1 MVTKTDVFSYAR
13 WVVGCIV
20 LPLLFASAANAQSY
34 TQQTGGS
41 NPMNGEDVG
50 SESVPFL
57 VDIDND
63 GDLDMFIGEQD
74 GTVNYYENTG
84 SASSATYTQQTGGS
98 NPLNGVDV
106 GSYSHPAF
114 VDIDNDGDFDVYISN
129 DATSISFYENTGSAA
144 SPTFSSQSSALSPA
158 SGTGESRS
166 FLVDIDNDGDYDAF
180 IGGDDGTIDYFEN
193 TGNAS
198 SPSFT
203 QQTGGSNPFNG
214 EDIGSY
220 SSIIFVD
227 TDADSDFDAYLGE
240 SNGTIVFYENTGSQ
254 ASPTFTQ
261 QTGGD
266 NPFNGVDI
274 GSFSRPTCGDLDND
288 GDTDCFIG
296 ENDGT
301 INYFLNEVTAS
312 ASIVFTEQTGSDNPF
327 NGEDLGDYSKPTFVD
342 IDNDG
347 DFDMFAGELAGDFI
361 YYENTGSASSP
372 TFTER
377 TGGSNPMNGEDVGDY
392 SAPTAVDLD
401 NDSDYELMVGELFG
415 SGYYF
420 NNTGSAASPT
430 FSELTGGPNPLN
442 GASVTFRFVPVF
454 IDIDNDGDLDAFIG
468 RNSGAID
475 YYENTGSAASATFT
489 QRTGASNPMDGED
502 VGQNSTPSFQDLDG
516 DSDYDLVI
524 GDIDGTISYY
534 ENTGSAAS
542 ATFTQR
548 TSSNNP
554 FNGVDVGANSAP
566 ALVDIDNDGDFDA
579 FIGEQDGIIN
589 YYENQ
594 TPIAITT
601 GPGGVTSNLAMW
613 FKADADVYS
622 DDSCTTA
629 LTSSD
634 NADALGCW
642 EDQSTNAL
650 STTQSTSS
658 RRPDYNTSGQNYNP
672 TFSFD
677 ETEDDRLDFGS
688 FSISSPTDIH
698 AYYVIDENDSDGD
711 DYIIGSTVGSSNRFY
726 LRTTTAG
733 FGPAPSTN
741 ATAAS
746 DFYLVTADYD
756 LGTTT
761 MNFSIDAGTP
771 ISESQSWLNAL
782 SSPYRIGAYGST
794 DGRNSHQL
802 NGDIAEIIVYD
813 ADHSGGSDE
822 EKIQSYLGIKWG
834 IHLPISYLASDG
846 TTLWDATTNASYH
859 NDVAGI
865 GRDDDSELSQKQ
877 STSESGGIVEIGLG
891 TLATDNAT
899 NANSFTADVS
909 YLIWG
914 HDNASSSVATAF
926 SGTNVF
932 TRMARIWT
940 VEETGT
946 LGTVEVQIP
955 DSYGATYLIVSS
967 NSSLTSPTEY
977 ALTDNGDGTMST
989 TVDFSDGQFFSFGVG
1004 AAPGGINASLSLWLK
1019 ADAGGYTDDS
1029 CSTAIT
1035 SSDNANAVACWED
1048 QSGNNF
1054 APTQSTSSFRP
1065 DYSSSGVNYNPTF
1078 VFDESEDDYLQ
1089 FTSAPIS
1096 SATDVHAYY
1105 VIDDDDSDGGGN
1117 IYANNGPNNGR
1128 TYLLSN
1134 TASFGDNASVTE
1146 TKPSGYYLVTTE
1158 YDVSTTTM
1166 YFNVDAG
1173 TNISESLTFSVTPA
1187 GPYRVGAY
1195 GGGVGTNSWHYNGE
1209 LAELIIY
1216 TADHAGGSDEQK
1228 IQSYLSI
1235 KYGIHLPID
1244 LLSTDGTTLWD
1255 ATSNATYHNDVAG
1268 IGRDDASGLNQK
1280 QSSSESGNIVEVALG
1295 SLATDNATNANSFS
1309 ANTSF
1314 LVWGHDNGS
1323 SSVATAYSGT
1333 LTTTRMAR
1341 IWKVEETGTVG
1352 SVEVQLPDSYGATFL
1367 IVSSNSSLTSPTE
1380 YLLTD
1385 NGDGTMSTTV
1395 DFSDGEFFSFGTGAS
1410 PGGVSGD
1417 LELWLKADADV
1428 TLSSGNVS
1436 TWNDQSGN
1444 NNHATAGG
1452 GAVAQNTTAI
1462 NYNPSLD
1469 WDNTADY
1476 LSGTSNL
1483 GMDNDNTLSMFFVLI
1498 DNGSNDY
1505 SEVFSLSTYD
1515 DEHRLEDGGS
1525 FGSWTL
1531 FDNTFTSNLALNASA
1546 TPADRTSWSVISSIY
1561 TGTQYSAYLNGTVGS
1576 TLSFTQGID
1585 TDAGSTYSIGFAHNG
1600 SAQGSAIF
1608 ELAELI
1614 VYSDDVSS
1622 NQSQIESYLAIKYG
1636 ITTSSNYVAS
1646 DATTLWNA
1654 TTNST
1659 YHNDVAGIGRDDA
1672 SGLNQKQ
1679 SDSDII
1685 SLALGSLAADNAS
1698 NSNTFSSDLSFL
1710 ILGHDNGSLT
1720 ESSATVN
1727 SVASQLLGRTWLA
1740 EETSESG
1747 TLEVQFD
1754 LSGVSATGT
1763 QAQNF
1768 QLVLDTDTDPTNGY
1782 RVLTQAS
1789 TFASDIATFTSVDIE
1804 DGDYVMILTDYAA
1817 GATDPPLTDSQA
1829 ADGVLGQADFDSQA
1843 ANNGGISS
1851 SRFNS
1856 PSYVAVGP
1864 TGKLFVSD
1872 TENNRIL
1879 RWTSAN
1885 AASDGSAA
1893 EAVLGQ
1899 ADFTSSSA
1907 NRGSTVAANTLYEPN
1922 GMYVTSSGA
1931 LYVADTRN
1939 NRILRFDNAESASD
1953 GADADAVLGQAD
1965 FTSNDPNRRRNPA
1978 ANSLRSPM
1986 DVYVDA
1992 SGNLWASDWLN
2003 HRVLRYDNVA
2013 AKADGADADGVL
2025 GQESFTTN
2033 LRIWKDGNTDADSFV
2048 YPSGVAVGSDGALWV
2063 ADTGNSRV
2071 LRFDNASSKADGADA
2086 DGVLGQTD
2094 FTSWKANRGGRPAAN
2109 TFQWPDAG
2117 IDIDNNGR
2125 LWVADRWADRVVWFH
2140 NASSKADGADA
2151 DGIIGQSSFTSQHGS
2166 VDNDS
2171 FNSANDVLVDESND
2185 YVWIVDNNHHRVLR
2199 FDGSDTALGKRKE
2212 SNLANMLDFWLIAN
2226 QDVYGDLNA
2235 KQSALHN
2242 TPVLVWLDQSRHQF
2256 TALADTPPV
2265 FIEEAINGYPAI
2277 QFGAR
2282 GSMRIEGGIFGETSL
2297 DRATVWTIIADLAG
2311 LAESDA
2317 FSLKIQDHRSNND
2330 SPPGQQDPSQA
2341 SSSGTNLQLGKIAM
2355 TSGTI
2360 AELLATFGTPSD
2372 HEYNM
2377 IGTYLAIK
2385 YGLPVEHN
2393 YLSAIGDTLWDQE
2406 LLAAYSTGIAGIGRQ
2421 DAIGLM
2427 HTTSKATGEQHVLT
2441 IHKPTPP
2448 SDSLAS
2454 TNAFAFNNSFTLWG
2468 HDGKSL
2474 AIDIPTNLTEAAF
2487 QMQRTWYIQETGDVD
2502 SLQFILPAQTRAE
2515 YLLVDVSEAFSSPQI
2530 IPLKHEST
2538 ADYVSAFFDINQSAY
2553 VTFAA
2558 ATPYDGFGAPPS
2570 EFALY
2575 QNYPNPFNPTTTI
2588 RFDLPE
2594 DTHAYMDIYDI
2605 LGRRVRIL
2613 LDEEMAAGTH
2623 SLTFD
2628 ATGLASG
2635 VYFYRMKIKD
2645 EVKTQK
2651 MLLAK

>member
-1 MVTKTDVFSYAR
+1 MVTKTAVFSCTH
-13 WVVGCIV
+13 WIVGCIV
-20 LPLLFASAANAQSY
+20 LPLMFASSAGAQTYSV
-34 TQQTGGS
+34 QTGS
-41 NPMNGEDVG
+41 NNPFNGEDIG
-50 SESVPFL
+50 SESVPVL
-57 VDIDND
+57 IDIDDD
-63 GDLDMFIGEQD
+63 GDLDVFVGELN
-74 GTVNYYENTG
+74 GNINYYENTG
-84 SASSATYTQQTGGS
+84 DATSPTYVQRTGSS

-114 VDIDNDGDFDVYISN
+114 VDIDNDSDFDVYIGN
-129 DATSISFYENTGSAA
+129 DASTISFYENTGSVS

-158 SGTGESRS
+158 SGTGESRVY
-166 FLVDIDNDGDYDAF
+166 LVDIDDDGDYDAF

-193 TGNAS
+193 TGIAAS
-198 SPSFT
+198 PTFT
-203 QQTGGSNPFNG
+203 QRTGSSNPFDG
-214 EDIGSY
+214 EDIGNY

-227 TDADSDFDAYLGE
+227 TDGDSDLDAFLGE
-240 SNGTIVFYENTGSQ
+240 SDGTINYYENTGSQ
-254 ASPTFTQ
+254 ASPTFSEQ
-261 QTGGD
+261 MGSS
-266 NPFNGVDI
+266 NPFNSIDVGT
-274 GSFSRPTCGDLDND
+274 FSRPTCGDLDND
-288 GDTDCFIG
+288 GDADCFIG

-301 INYFLNEVTAS
+301 INYYLNDGGS
-312 ASIVFTEQTGSDNPF
+312 GGGGSSSSIVFAEVTGSSNPF
-327 NGEDLGDYSKPTFVD
+327 NGEDVGSYSKPTFVD

-347 DFDMFAGELAGDFI
+347 DYDAFVGEASGDFI
-361 YYENTGSASSP
+361 YYENTGSASSA

-392 SAPTAVDLD
+392 SSPTAVDLD
-401 NDSDYELMVGELFG
+401 NDSDFEIMAGELYG
-415 SGYYF
+415 SAYYF
-420 NNTGSAASPT
+420 NNTGSASSPT
-430 FSELTGGPNPLN
+430 FSELTGGSNPLN
-442 GASVTFRFVPVF
+442 GASVTFRFVPIFV
-454 IDIDNDGDLDAFIG
+454 DIDNDGDYDAFIG

-475 YYENTGSAASATFT
+475 YYENTGSNSSATFT
-489 QRTGASNPMDGED
+489 QRTGSSNPLDGED
-502 VGQNSTPSFQDLDG
+502 VGQNSTPAFQDFDG
-516 DSDYDLVI
+516 DGDYDLVI
-524 GDIDGTISYY
+524 GEIFGTIAYY

-542 ATFTQR
+542 ATFSELTG
-548 TSSNNP
+548 SDNP
-554 FNGVDVGANSAP
+554 FNGEDVGGNSAP
-566 ALVDIDNDGDFDA
+566 ALVDIDNDGDVDA
-579 FIGEQDGIIN
+579 FIGEEDGTIN
-589 YYENQ
+589 FYENQ
-594 TPIAITT
+594 TPATLST

-622 DDSCTTA
+622 DDSCSTA

-634 NADALGCW
+634 NTDALGCW

-672 TFSFD
+672 TFTFD

-711 DYIIGSTVGSSNRFY
+711 DYIISSTAGTNNRFY
-726 LRTTTAG
+726 LRSTTSG
-733 FGPAPSTN
+733 FGPAPTVN

-761 MNFSIDAGTP
+761 MNFSVDDGTP
-771 ISESQSWLNAL
+771 INESQNWANSL
-782 SSPYRIGAYGST
+782 SSTYKLGAYGST
-794 DGRNSHQL
+794 DGRNSHQF
-802 NGDIAEIIVYD
+802 NGEIAEIIVYD

-822 EKIQSYLGIKWG
+822 QKIQSYLGLKWG
-834 IHLPISYLASDG
+834 LSLPISYLASDA
-846 TTLWDATTNASYH
+846 TTLWAATANASYH

-865 GRDDDSELSQKQ
+865 GRDDDSALNQKQ
-877 STSESGGIVEIGLG
+877 SSSQSGGILEIGLG

-899 NANSFTADVS
+899 NSNTFTADVS
-909 YLIWG
+909 FLVWG

-926 SGTNVF
+926 SGSNVV
-932 TRMARIWT
+932 TRMARIWK

-946 LGTVEVQIP
+946 VGTVEVQIP

-989 TVDFSDGQFFSFGVG
+989 TVDFSDGEFFSFGIG
-1004 AAPGGINASLSLWLK
+1004 ASPGGVFTNIQLWLR
-1019 ADAGGYTDDS
+1019 ADAGLTES
-1029 CSTAIT
+1029 SNNVTAW
-1035 SSDNANAVACWED
+1035 AD
-1048 QSGNNF
+1048 QSGNGYNF
-1054 APTQSTSSFRP
+1054 SDAGTSE
-1065 DYSSSGVNYNPTF
+1065 YSYDDDGLNYNPEIINSDGSNRYLQNTNSITLQTVVLVTDPDSPDVSDNPF
-1078 VFDESEDDYLQ
+1078 SEAGADDEGIRADASTSTNWDVPGTSED
-1089 FTSAPIS
+1089 FTATSGQGWLNGASGTDPAHSNSPNILVVEAPSAATIS
-1096 SATDVHAYY
+1096 GGIELGDTESNRFWHGSIAE
-1105 VIDDDDSDGGGN
+1105 VIGYNGTLSTSDREK
-1117 IYANNGPNNGR
+1117 IQ
-1128 TYLLSN
+1128 TYL
-1134 TASFGDNASVTE
+1134 A
-1146 TKPSGYYLVTTE
+1146 
-1158 YDVSTTTM
+1158 
-1166 YFNVDAG
+1166 
-1173 TNISESLTFSVTPA
+1173 
-1187 GPYRVGAY
+1187 
-1195 GGGVGTNSWHYNGE
+1195 
-1209 LAELIIY
+1209 
-1216 TADHAGGSDEQK
+1216 
-1228 IQSYLSI
+1228 I
-1235 KYGIHLPID
+1235 KYGISVSNNYVD
-1244 LLSTDGTTLWD
+1244 SDATSLWD

-1280 QSSSESGNIVEVALG
+1280 QSSSESGNLIEVGLGAL
-1295 SLATDNATNANSFS
+1295 AADNATNANSFS

-1314 LVWGHDNGS
+1314 LIWGHDNGS
-1323 SSVATAYSGT
+1323 SSIATAYSGT

-1352 SVEVQLPDSYGATFL
+1352 TVEVQLPDSYGATFL

-1380 YLLTD
+1380 YVLTD
-1385 NGDGTMSTTV
+1385 NGDGTMSITV
-1395 DFSDGEFFSFGTGAS
+1395 DFSDGDFFSFGTGAA
-1410 PGGVSGD
+1410 PGGVTSG
-1417 LELWLKADADV
+1417 LALWLKADADV
-1428 TLSSGNVS
+1428 TESSNSVTAWG
-1436 TWNDQSGN
+1436 DQSGN
-1444 NNHATAGG
+1444 SYDFADAGTSEYTYDDDG
-1452 GAVAQNTTAI
+1452 L
-1462 NYNPSLD
+1462 NYNPEIINSD
-1469 WDNTADY
+1469 
-1476 LSGTSNL
+1476 
-1483 GMDNDNTLSMFFVLI
+1483 
-1498 DNGSNDY
+1498 GSNRRLENTNSITLQTVVLVTDPDSPDVSDNPF
-1505 SEVFSLSTYD
+1505 SEVGAD
-1515 DEHRLEDGGS
+1515 DEGIRADASTSTNWDVPGASED
-1525 FGSWTL
+1525 
-1531 FDNTFTSNLALNASA
+1531 FTA
-1546 TPADRTSWSVISSIY
+1546 TSGQGW
-1561 TGTQYSAYLNGTVGS
+1561 LNGTSGTDPAHSNNPNILVVEAPSAATITGGIELGDTESNRFWHGS
-1576 TLSFTQGID
+1576 I
-1585 TDAGSTYSIGFAHNG
+1585 AEIIG
-1600 SAQGSAIF
+1600 
-1608 ELAELI
+1608 
-1614 VYSDDVSS
+1614 YSDALSTS
-1622 NQSQIESYLAIKYG
+1622 EREQIQTYLAIKYA
-1636 ITTSSNYVAS
+1636 ITISSDYAAS

-1659 YHNDVAGIGRDDA
+1659 YHNDVLGIGRDDD
-1672 SGLNQKQ
+1672 SSLNQKQ
-1679 SDSDII
+1679 SGASI
-1685 SLALGSLAADNAS
+1685 LTVALGSLAADNAS

-1754 LSGVSATGT
+1754 LSGISVTGT
-1763 QAQNF
+1763 EARNF
-1768 QLVLDTDTDPTNGY
+1768 QLILDTDTDPTNGY
-1782 RVLTQAS
+1782 RVLSQAS

-1804 DGDYVMILTDYAA
+1804 DGDYVMVLTDYAA
-1817 GATDPPLTDSQA
+1817 GATDPPLTDSQS

-1872 TENNRIL
+1872 TDNNRIL
-1879 RWTSAN
+1879 RWSSAS
-1885 AASDGSAA
+1885 AASDGSTA

-1899 ADFTSSSA
+1899 ADFTSSTA
-1907 NRGSTVAANTLYEPN
+1907 NRGSTVAANSLYEPH
-1922 GMYVTSSGA
+1922 GIYVTPSGA

-1953 GADADAVLGQAD
+1953 GANADAVLGQAD

-2033 LRIWKDGNTDADSFV
+2033 LRIWKSNTDADSFV

-2071 LRFDNASSKADGADA
+2071 LRFDSASSKADGADA
-2086 DGVLGQTD
+2086 DGVLGQAD
-2094 FTSWKANRGGRPAAN
+2094 FTSWEANRGGRPAAN

-2151 DGIIGQSSFTSQHGS
+2151 DGVIGQSSFTSQHGS
-2166 VDNDS
+2166 VDDDS
-2171 FNSANDVLVDESND
+2171 FNSARDVFVDESND
-2185 YVWIVDNNHHRVLR
+2185 YVWVVDNNHHRVLR
-2199 FDGSDTALGKRKE
+2199 FDGADTALGKRKE
-2212 SNLANMLDFWLIAN
+2212 SNLAKMLDFWLIAD
-2226 QDVYGDLNA
+2226 QGTYGDLNA

-2242 TPVLVWLDQSRHQF
+2242 DPVLVWVDQSRHQF

-2265 FIEEAINGYPAI
+2265 FIDEAINGYPAI

-2282 GSMRIEGGIFGETSL
+2282 GSMRIEGGLFGETTL
-2297 DRATVWTIIADLAG
+2297 DRATVWTIIADITG

-2317 FSLKIQDHRSNND
+2317 FSLKIQDHRSRHD
-2330 SPPGQQDPSQA
+2330 SPPGQQDPSQTTSNSA
-2341 SSSGTNLQLGKIAM
+2341 NLQLGEIAM

-2385 YGLPVEHN
+2385 YGLPIEHN

-2406 LLAAYSTGIAGIGRQ
+2406 ALAAYSTGIAGIGRQ
-2421 DAIGLM
+2421 DALGLM
-2427 HTTSKATGEQHVLT
+2427 QSTSKASGEQHVLT
-2441 IHKPTPP
+2441 VHKPTPA
-2448 SDSLAS
+2448 SDSLAHIG
-2454 TNAFAFNNSFTLWG
+2454 AFEFNNSFTLWG
-2468 HDGKSL
+2468 HNGNSL
-2474 AIDIPTNLTEAAF
+2474 AIDLPTHLEDAAF

-2502 SLQFILPAQTRAE
+2502 SLRLIMPAKTRAE
-2515 YLLVDVSEAFSSPQI
+2515 YLLVDASEAFENPQV
-2530 IPLKHEST
+2530 IPLKHEND
-2538 ADYVSAFFDINQSAY
+2538 AEYVSASIDILESAY

-2558 ATPYDGFGAPPS
+2558 STPYDGFGAPPS
-2570 EFALY
+2570 EFTLY

-2613 LDEEMAAGTH
+2613 LDEELTAGTH

-2628 ATGLASG
+2628 AAGLASG